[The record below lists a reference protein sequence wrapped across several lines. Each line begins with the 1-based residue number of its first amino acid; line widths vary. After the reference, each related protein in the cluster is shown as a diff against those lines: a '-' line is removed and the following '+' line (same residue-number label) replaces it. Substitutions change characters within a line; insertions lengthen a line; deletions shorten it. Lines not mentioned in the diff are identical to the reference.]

1 MEQITVALEKV
12 DFFPANRVT
21 DDTSILTLKNLVFE
35 PLVRWQP
42 GGQVTPG
49 LLGSWTHS
57 EDGRRWRF
65 EIRTGATF
73 HDGKPCTAEDILAY
87 IDGILG
93 AVDTFGMKW
102 SYARYLADARFS
114 IPAAS
119 SIALENPE
127 PIADI
132 LDIFSEFYIARTA
145 PDGSATLGTGPYR
158 VTQFAA
164 KQSATLERVGA
175 GDGYRRIVARCM
187 PEADERLAALRA
199 GDVDAAANLER
210 ASTRLAFDDAFTWGK
225 QSNTLSVIYYL
236 NCFQGLFTAPEA
248 RLAINHAVDVQA
260 IIEEIFHGLAVRSS
274 TIVSPHH
281 LGATS
286 AALQPIAYDRAKAKS
301 LFDRCRFDGELVIRT
316 PEFMPEKAVEVSRVV
331 QDALAAVGLRA
342 RLDIQTDRPEYAR
355 EVGAK
360 RIGDMAIFDSSPHS
374 SYRILNDKISSVV
387 KAVWWQGHDDA
398 ALEAMIRDAN
408 RAVLPAARESAY
420 ARCLARLNANPPW
433 LYLFHPVDV
442 FAAKPACRG
451 LTLDPKGVLGIPA

>member
-1 MEQITVALEKV
+1 MEQITIALEKV

-35 PLVRWQP
+35 PLLRWRP
-42 GGQVTPG
+42 GGQVGPG
-49 LLGSWTHS
+49 LLGSWTHA

-65 EIRTGATF
+65 DIRPGATF

-114 IPAAS
+114 IPTAG
-119 SIALENPE
+119 SIALVNPE

-158 VTQFAA
+158 VMEFAA
-164 KQSATLERVGA
+164 KRSVTLERVGA
-175 GDGYRRIVARCM
+175 GDGYRRIVAHCV
-187 PEADERLAALRA
+187 PAADERLAALRA
-199 GDVDAAANLER
+199 GQVDAAANLER
-210 ASTRLAFDDAFTWGK
+210 ASTRLAFDDALTWGR

-236 NCFQGLFTAPEA
+236 NCLRGLFTAPEA
-248 RLAINHAVDVQA
+248 RLAVNHAVDVRA
-260 IIEEIFHGLAVRSS
+260 IIEEIFHGLAVRAS
-274 TIVSPHH
+274 TVVSPHH
-281 LGATS
+281 LGHADARL
-286 AALQPIAYDRAKAKS
+286 AAIPFDRARAKA
-301 LFDRCRFDGELVIRT
+301 LLDRCDIGGELVIRT
-316 PEFMPEKAVEVSRVV
+316 PEYMPEKAVEVSRVV
-331 QDALAAVGLRA
+331 QDSLAAIGLRA
-342 RLDIQTDRPEYAR
+342 RLDIQEDRPAYAR

-360 RIGDMAIFDSSPHS
+360 KIGDMAIFDSSPHS
-374 SYRILNDKISSVV
+374 TYRILNDKISSQV
-387 KAVWWQGHDDA
+387 KAVWWQGHHDA
-398 ALEAMIRDAN
+398 GLEAMIRDAN
-408 RAVLPAARESAY
+408 RAVLPAARAAAY
-420 ARCLARLNANPPW
+420 GRCLARLNADPPW